1 MQNQI
6 LISRNHN
13 VDAIPNQTVTS
24 INRVLQFLAVKDPK
38 SSMKERNGKA
48 LQFIKLQEIVN
59 RNVNLTMIPA
69 KPIDQN

>member
-1 MQNQI
+1 MD
-6 LISRNHN
+6 
-13 VDAIPNQTVTS
+13 VIPNQTVTQ

-48 LQFIKLQEIVN
+48 LQFIKLQEIIN
-59 RNVNLTMIPA
+59 RNVNLTMLPA